1 MRRGEDCSQQRA
13 AERLLYA
20 KHRQEQAAYERQY
33 RVAKKARIEEL
44 KSERALCLTQLDKLH
59 DKQYEQSQSLYAMQQ
74 RDLGARHCHQKG
86 MMIDLLHKTR
96 PPLTMLPAKP
106 QGRLGTAVSKPR
118 RLALPALP
126 RGGGGPGSPPG
137 GAGACEAGRSASVR
151 RAMRESESDSGDS
164 D

>member
-1 MRRGEDCSQQRA
+1 MRRGEDCSQQQRA

-59 DKQYEQSQSLYAMQQ
+59 DKQYEESQSLYAMQQ

-96 PPLTMLPAKP
+96 PPTDHAAGEAAGEPWHRGFANPTPAACSAGTFP
-106 QGRLGTAVSKPR
+106 GRRRPRVSARGRRCLQSGALCKRPPR
-118 RLALPALP
+118 HA
-126 RGGGGPGSPPG
+126 
-137 GAGACEAGRSASVR
+137 
-151 RAMRESESDSGDS
+151 
-164 D
+164 